1 MGILQKQ
8 WGVWL
13 LALVLLASGCVGSSE
28 WIREQGERGASVV
41 DGVIVEPWG
50 EIDGEEVVRY
60 TLDNGS
66 MKVRIINYGA
76 TVTECLV
83 PSAAGGELVD
93 VVLGFDDL
101 DGYREKS
108 PYFGCIVG
116 RCANR
121 IAAGKFELNDSS
133 YTLATN
139 NGPHHLHGGNRGFDK
154 RIWESKPIQ
163 SNRGPGVE
171 LRLVSEPG
179 DQGYPGEVRAAVRY
193 ILTGANQ
200 LRVEMAAESSMETPV
215 NLAHHSY
222 WNLAGHES
230 GSTLDQEL
238 LLRCSRYTP
247 AQDLIPTG
255 EVAPVAG
262 TPLDFTTSR
271 AIGSQMDQLPKPG
284 EPFYAGGYDHNF
296 VVDGEEGALREVAV
310 ARSGKTGIVMTV
322 FADQPGLQFYSGNF
336 LDIAGGKGG
345 ASYPQ
350 YSGFCLESQ
359 IWPDAINRRDVAG
372 WPNVVLKPREL
383 YTHTMSHNF
392 SIEE

>member
-1 MGILQKQ
+1 MGNLQMQ
-8 WGVWL
+8 WGGWL
-13 LALVLLASGCVGSSE
+13 LGMVLLACGCTGSSE
-28 WIREQGERGASVV
+28 WIRESDERGASVV
-41 DGVIVEPWG
+41 DGVVVEPWG
-50 EIDGEEVVRY
+50 EIEGDEVLRY

-83 PSAAGGELVD
+83 PGKDGTLVD

-101 DGYREKS
+101 ESYQEKS

-121 IAAGKFELNDSS
+121 IAVGKFELNGST

-154 RIWESKPIQ
+154 RVWESNPIHTDQ
-163 SNRGPGVE
+163 GNGVE
-171 LRLVSEPG
+171 LRLVSEAG

-193 ILTGANQ
+193 ILTSSNQ
-200 LRVEMAAESSMETPV
+200 LRVEMAAESAVATPV

-222 WNLAGHES
+222 WNLAGHDS
-230 GSTLDQEL
+230 GSCLDQQL
-238 LLRCSRYTP
+238 QLQCSSYTP

-262 TPLDFTTSR
+262 TPLDFTTAR

-284 EPFYAGGYDHNF
+284 EPFYAGGYDHNL
-296 VVDGEEGALREVAV
+296 VVDGEPGAFREVAQV
-310 ARSGKTGIVMTV
+310 SSGKTGIVMKV
-322 FADQPGLQFYSGNF
+322 FADQPGVQFYSGNF
-336 LDIAGGKGG
+336 LDLEGGKGG
-345 ASYPQ
+345 ARYPQ
-350 YSGFCLESQ
+350 YGGFCLESQ
-359 IWPDAINRRDVAG
+359 IWPDAINRRDLDN
-372 WPNVVLKPREL
+372 WPNVVLNPGEL
-383 YTHTMSHNF
+383 YSHTMSHDF
-392 SIEE
+392 SIAD

>member
-8 WGVWL
+8 WGVCL
-13 LALVLLASGCVGSSE
+13 LGLVLLSCGCTGKSE
-28 WIREQGERGASVV
+28 WIREQGERGVSVT
-41 DGVIVEPWG
+41 DGVVVEPWG
-50 EIDGEEVVRY
+50 EIDGEEVLRY

-66 MKVRIINYGA
+66 MKVRIIDYGA

-83 PSAAGGELVD
+83 PSGNGGGLVD

-101 DGYREKS
+101 DSYREKS

-121 IAAGKFELNDSS
+121 IAVGKFELNGSS

-154 RIWESKPIQ
+154 RIWESKPIL
-163 SNRGPGVE
+163 SDRGHGVE
-171 LRLVSEPG
+171 MRLVSEAG

-193 ILTGANQ
+193 ILTSSNQ
-200 LRVEMAAESSMETPV
+200 LRVEMAAESSVATPV

-222 WNLAGHES
+222 WNLSGHES
-230 GSTLDQEL
+230 GSSLDQEL
-238 LLRCSRYTP
+238 QLQCSNFTP

-255 EVAPVAG
+255 EVAAVAG
-262 TPLDFTTSR
+262 TPMDFTTPR

-296 VVDGEEGALREVAV
+296 VVDGVADAFREVAMV
-310 ARSGKTGIVMTV
+310 RSGKTGIVMKV
-322 FADQPGLQFYSGNF
+322 YADQPGVQFYSGNF
-336 LDIAGGKGG
+336 LDLSGGKGG
-345 ASYPQ
+345 ATYPQ

-359 IWPDAINRRDVAG
+359 IWPDAINRRDVEG
-372 WPNVVLKPREL
+372 WPNVVLKPGDL
-383 YTHTMSHNF
+383 YTHTMSHDF
-392 SIEE
+392 SVAE

>member
-163 SNRGPGVE
+163 RTGGPV
-171 LRLVSEPG
+171 LNCAWSVSPG
-179 DQGYPGEVRAAVRY
+179 IRDTREKYGPRFA
-193 ILTGANQ
+193 
-200 LRVEMAAESSMETPV
+200 
-215 NLAHHSY
+215 
-222 WNLAGHES
+222 
-230 GSTLDQEL
+230 
-238 LLRCSRYTP
+238 
-247 AQDLIPTG
+247 
-255 EVAPVAG
+255 
-262 TPLDFTTSR
+262 TS
-271 AIGSQMDQLPKPG
+271 
-284 EPFYAGGYDHNF
+284 
-296 VVDGEEGALREVAV
+296 
-310 ARSGKTGIVMTV
+310 
-322 FADQPGLQFYSGNF
+322 
-336 LDIAGGKGG
+336 
-345 ASYPQ
+345 
-350 YSGFCLESQ
+350 
-359 IWPDAINRRDVAG
+359 
-372 WPNVVLKPREL
+372 
-383 YTHTMSHNF
+383 
-392 SIEE
+392 